1 MLDTVTELVA
11 PKSISPALETRQIK
25 AGSSQNCPNI
35 EKSVIFTQELP
46 KSVVSTRF
54 NWAEDAAELPTLS
67 TLSTASTKS
76 PRDFSGLLSSS
87 SSKNHSHRSIIAVVN
102 STKMGHIFTILNLNI
117 EATIC
122 FLAPIFTLKSFIQ
135 ATIHGGLPQFLW
147 TGTRTLVWLTL
158 AMPYVLSA
166 GFEGDLCF
174 YCFIYILFCI
184 FSMVSFHKK
193 KYFDLFIIYY

>member
-11 PKSISPALETRQIK
+11 PKSISPALETCQIK

-87 SSKNHSHRSIIAVVN
+87 SSKNSFSSLHHRRRKFNKNGTHFYYSKPQYRGYYMFPGPYLHSEKLHSSYHSRRPSSV
-102 STKMGHIFTILNLNI
+102 SLDWDQDPR
-117 EATIC
+117 
-122 FLAPIFTLKSFIQ
+122 LADLGN
-135 ATIHGGLPQFLW
+135 AL
-147 TGTRTLVWLTL
+147 R
-158 AMPYVLSA
+158 ALSW
-166 GFEGDLCF
+166 
-174 YCFIYILFCI
+174 
-184 FSMVSFHKK
+184 VRR
-193 KYFDLFIIYY
+193 